1 MDKGTRYGNIN
12 ILYLRNATEASLAQ
26 IESIGNVNMLAYTQK
41 TASLVPTL
49 KINNINTSVELPES
63 VKLQNSFG
71 KTVINQAMFSHLQEP
86 VFMLC
91 FGQTVVEAD
100 AAAADIEKWIHG
112 LTIFGQLV
120 CPEDLLGLIKSKA
133 SQVFGDSQ
141 TYPRYPRVQFNF
153 LTLTER
159 ALQQMP
165 DGTELA
171 VVNGVNVPAVL
182 PNELVARK
190 LKKLYVSG
198 VVTCH
203 EENYETLREIL
214 APGSKE
220 IEVIPA
226 GYELIEKPI
235 ILDSY
240 LLEALPSPRLYCQE
254 KVTIA
259 ADVEASL
266 LESSLESLKCQGM
279 LLCPAGLRSV
289 LAQKLNLLEA
299 NVVFYEGELI
309 EMEGSHSLSS
319 ARLAMITGKATLMV
333 TGELHIKP
341 DVTPEQILEKLAK
354 VHYMGA
360 IHGSSAQLAAIEA
373 RSGIADG
380 ALLDTM
386 QPKDEAEESGA
397 TIGNANYLEL

>member
-12 ILYLRNATEASLAQ
+12 ILYLRNATEESLSK

-49 KINNINTSVELPES
+49 KIGNINTSVELPES
-63 VKLQNSFG
+63 VKLQNNFG

-100 AAAADIEKWIHG
+100 ATAADIEKWIHG

-141 TYPRYPRVQFNF
+141 TYPRYPRVQFSF

-182 PNELVARK
+182 PNELVSRK

-226 GYELIEKPI
+226 GYELIEKPVT
-235 ILDSY
+235 LDRY

-259 ADVEASL
+259 ADVEAGL
-266 LESSLESLKCQGM
+266 LERSLESLKCQGM
-279 LLCPAGLRSV
+279 LLCPAGLRGV
-289 LAQKLNLLEA
+289 LAQKMNLIEA

-309 EMEGSHSLSS
+309 EMEGSHNLSS

-333 TGELHIKP
+333 TGELQIKP
-341 DVTPEQILEKLAK
+341 DVAPEQILEKLAK

-386 QPKDEAEESGA
+386 QPEEEAEEAGP